1 VKEEALDRATAEKL
15 MAIYSKLNAPLNEA
29 AEVIGAIHDQEEQKR
44 LRRPLG
50 EVMQSVWLELMQPI
64 VRQHPDL
71 DPDKRRSS

>member
-1 VKEEALDRATAEKL
+1 LDRATAEKL
-15 MAIYSKLNAPLNEA
+15 MALYQKLNGSLNEA
-29 AEVIGAIHDQEEQKR
+29 AEVIGAIRDQEEQKR

-50 EVMQSVWLELMQPI
+50 EVMQSVWLDLMQPI

>member
-1 VKEEALDRATAEKL
+1 LDRATAEKL

-29 AEVIGAIHDQEEQKR
+29 AEVIGSIRDQEEQKR

>member
-1 VKEEALDRATAEKL
+1 LDRATAEKL
-15 MAIYSKLNAPLNEA
+15 MALYQKLNGSLNEA
-29 AEVIGAIHDQEEQKR
+29 ADVIGAIRDQEEQKR

-50 EVMQSVWLELMQPI
+50 EVMQSVWLDLMQPI

>member
-1 VKEEALDRATAEKL
+1 MKEDALDRATAEKL
-15 MAIYSKLNAPLNEA
+15 MALYQLLNASLNEA
-29 AEVIGAIHDQEEQKR
+29 AEVIGAIRDQEEQKR

>member
-1 VKEEALDRATAEKL
+1 VKEDALDRATAEKL
-15 MAIYSKLNAPLNEA
+15 MALYQKLNASLNEA
-29 AEVIGAIHDQEEQKR
+29 AEVIGAIRDQEEQKR

-50 EVMQSVWLELMQPI
+50 EVTQSVWLELMQPI